1 MALKKFRPTS
11 PGRRLATGY
20 DFAEITKTRPE
31 RSLIEPQKSTGGR
44 NANGRITCRH
54 KGGGV
59 KQAYR
64 VIDFKRDKVDI
75 PAKVAAIEYDPNR
88 SARIAL
94 LHYADGEK
102 RYILWPKGLEVGKTV
117 VSGERVDAEI
127 GNTMPLRNIPPGMAI
142 HNIEL
147 QPGKGGELV
156 RSAGMSA
163 TITAKEGDYA
173 HIVMPSGEIRK
184 INLKCRATLGQV
196 GNLEHSGIR
205 WGKAGRR
212 RWMGVRPT
220 VRGSAM
226 NPVAHPMGGGE
237 GRRSGGRI
245 PTSPWGKPSKGGKTR
260 NRRKLS
266 SQYIVRRRKA
276 KRH

>member
-1 MALKKFRPTS
+1 MPLKEFKPTS

-44 NANGRITCRH
+44 NVNGRITCRH

-117 VSGERVDAEI
+117 ISGERVDAEI